1 MAMRLADTF
10 LVHPRSCFAIL
21 FSGQTPR
28 WSLPRFFGI
37 TQPASIDRWIKRMT
51 IEQMFAI
58 IAFTSCWC
66 IHSQ

>member
-21 FSGQTPR
+21 FSGQTPH

-37 TQPASIDRWIKRMT
+37 TKPAFIVRWIKRMN

-58 IAFTSCWC
+58 IAFTSCGC
-66 IHSQ
+66 IRSQ

>member
-21 FSGQTPR
+21 FSGQTPH
-28 WSLPRFFGI
+28 WSLPRLFGT
-37 TQPASIDRWIKRMT
+37 TQPASIARWIKRMN
-51 IEQMFAI
+51 IEQMFVK
-58 IAFTSCWC
+58 IAFTRRGC

>member
-1 MAMRLADTF
+1 MPMRLADTF

-21 FSGQTPR
+21 FSGQTPH
-28 WSLPRFFGI
+28 WSLPRSFEI
-37 TQPASIDRWIKRMT
+37 TQPAFIVRWIKRMN

-58 IAFTSCWC
+58 IAFTGCGC